1 MKSLKIA
8 VLDMYN
14 NFPNQGMRCIL
25 KILHQ
30 LQADVSVPVSYD
42 VFNVRAEM
50 AVPGLDY
57 DIYISS
63 GGPGSP
69 LPSDEAWETP
79 YFALIDQLLAWN
91 REHEQKKYVLLI
103 CHSFQLVSRHLQV
116 GELSARKSTSFG
128 IFPMHMTEAGQ
139 QDPLLGLLP
148 NPFMAVDSR
157 DFQVTNPDEAHLQ
170 QLGVQVLALEKDRPH
185 LPFDRAIMAL
195 RFTPEMVG
203 TQFHPEA
210 DSEGMLHYMLTTER
224 RQQVIDTHGQQ
235 KYDDMVRLLQDPDA
249 IELTERI
256 LVPAFLRQSAA
267 ALTTFDQPV
276 TL

>member
-30 LQADVSVPVSYD
+30 LQAEVAVPVTYD
-42 VFNVRAEM
+42 VFNVRAEV
-50 AVPGLDY
+50 ALPGLDY
-57 DIYISS
+57 DIYLSS

-69 LPSDEAWETP
+69 LPSDEPWETP

-91 REHEQKKYVLLI
+91 RTHEQKKYVLLI

-148 NPFMAVDSR
+148 DPFMAVDSR
-157 DFQVTNPDEAHLQ
+157 DFQVTNPDEDHLQ
-170 QLGVQVLALEKDRPH
+170 RLGVQVLAMEKDRPH
-185 LPFDRAIMAL
+185 VPFDRAIMAL

-210 DSEGMLHYMLTTER
+210 DGEGMLHYMLTTER

-235 KYDDMVRLLQDPDA
+235 KYDDMVRLLQDPEA

-256 LVPAFLRQSAA
+256 LVPAFLRQSVA
-267 ALTTFDQPV
+267 ALTAVDQPV